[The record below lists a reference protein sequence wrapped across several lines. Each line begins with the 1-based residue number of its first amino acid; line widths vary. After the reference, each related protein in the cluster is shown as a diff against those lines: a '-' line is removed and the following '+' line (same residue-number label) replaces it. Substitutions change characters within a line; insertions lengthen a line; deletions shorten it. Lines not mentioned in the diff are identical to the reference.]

1 MEKQLIKES
10 TFYSTKRKQ
19 FSIQFWAGEVA
30 EVHILDWPTNALETL
45 ARATRG
51 YLGNY
56 TVDKITLEEMKIFAE
71 EIQKTPLGTPVEMLN
86 FVFLVRDVP
95 RSFTHQLVR
104 TRIGASYVQQ
114 STRFIGSLSQ
124 YKVLVP
130 GSCLSAKGQVDPDY
144 YQGICSAVCSY
155 ANVVEQPDVKSEDA
169 RQLLPHAMLTHVF
182 WSINMKALKLVY
194 NQRWCCCAEPSSWL
208 PVMRQ
213 VKQLVS
219 VTCGETIGGMLTAP
233 IDRGESCGFNS
244 KLLDQPCKWKDRSV
258 KR

>member
-1 MEKQLIKES
+1 MEKTLVKES
-10 TFYSTKRKQ
+10 MFYSAKRKQ
-19 FSIQFWAGEVA
+19 FTIQFWAGEVA
-30 EVHILDWPTNALETL
+30 EVALVDYPSSALATL

-56 TVDKITLEEMKIFAE
+56 TMDPFKEGELELFAA

-114 STRFIGSLSQ
+114 STRFLGALGL

-130 GSCLSAKGQVDPDY
+130 GTCLKEGKVDPDY
-144 YQGICSAVCSY
+144 YHGTCAAIQAY
-155 ANVVEQPDVKSEDA
+155 ADTVEKEGVKSEDA
-169 RQLLPHAMLTHVF
+169 RQLLPHAILTHVF

-194 NQRWCCCAEPSSWL
+194 NQRKCCCAEPSSWL
-208 PVMRQ
+208 PLVSQ
-213 VKQLVS
+213 VKRLI
-219 VTCGETIGGMLTAP
+219 TEKCGPVIGGMLTSP
-233 IDRGESCGFNS
+233 VERGESCGFNS
-244 KLLDQPCKWKDRSV
+244 KLLDQPCRWSNGRIPK
-258 KR
+258 